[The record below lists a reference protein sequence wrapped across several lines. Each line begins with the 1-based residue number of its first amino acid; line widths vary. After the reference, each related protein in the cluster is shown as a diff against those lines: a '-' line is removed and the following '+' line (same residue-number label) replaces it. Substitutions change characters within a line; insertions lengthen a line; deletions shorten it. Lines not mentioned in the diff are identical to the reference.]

1 MLKLTQ
7 QALHPGGRQTESK
20 KNGIKNRT
28 MKIYSKF
35 LFRTLESQEGNLRL
49 KPGKY
54 LNKGQVV
61 TQMFG
66 KIKNCIK

>member
-1 MLKLTQ
+1 M
-7 QALHPGGRQTESK
+7 
-20 KNGIKNRT
+20 
-28 MKIYSKF
+28 
-35 LFRTLESQEGNLRL
+35 FRTLESQEDNLRL

-66 KIKNCIK
+66 KIKNCITTAYQQGVTFKKAQT